1 VKKPFLQV
9 AIWNTYI
16 QRDDLFPEPSFSS
29 LSECP
34 MKEPSLHIHI
44 TELPQREGLC
54 STVFFYLSLK
64 VPFKGPH
71 ISRLP
76 QQSRCGERWPFSK
89 PSFMYLSK
97 SILKELFR
105 LKKVLHKNTV
115 TAHRDAYRRK
125 AAYYGLRPGSP
136 RGSFRHRHWLLQE
149 PHNLWHNALHLTPGS
164 PEPCQPACNT
174 ATLYRTSLSHPLPP
188 PTWVRMGIKLDDI
201 ARPTLY
207 AQSLPLLAIFHYFFT
222 AEVF

>member
-1 VKKPFLQV
+1 MSLGTLIKGACPLGFPHEALIERDAPVLQPSLTCLSESPVKKPSLQV

-16 QRDDLFPEPSFSS
+16 QRDDLLPEPSFSS

-76 QQSRCGERWPFSK
+76 QQSCCGERCPFSK

-105 LKKVLHKNTV
+105 
-115 TAHRDAYRRK
+115 
-125 AAYYGLRPGSP
+125 
-136 RGSFRHRHWLLQE
+136 
-149 PHNLWHNALHLTPGS
+149 
-164 PEPCQPACNT
+164 
-174 ATLYRTSLSHPLPP
+174 
-188 PTWVRMGIKLDDI
+188 
-201 ARPTLY
+201 
-207 AQSLPLLAIFHYFFT
+207 
-222 AEVF
+222 